1 MYKLLKNKSKKNLHS
16 DAELKG
22 RGMRTKLQN
31 NEDNNTQGL
40 FSNLSSDSDNSEGF
54 RLSVQQK
61 SSSKH
66 QLDYPNFPLPPKKK
80 VLILLLGIYSLII
93 NSFF

>member
-22 RGMRTKLQN
+22 RGMRKKLKY

-40 FSNLSSDSDNSEGF
+40 FSNLSSDSDNSDAF
-54 RLSVQQK
+54 CLSVKQK
-61 SSSKH
+61 SSSNNR
-66 QLDYPNFPLPPKKK
+66 LDYPNFPPPKKR
-80 VLILLLGIYSLII
+80 
-93 NSFF
+93 